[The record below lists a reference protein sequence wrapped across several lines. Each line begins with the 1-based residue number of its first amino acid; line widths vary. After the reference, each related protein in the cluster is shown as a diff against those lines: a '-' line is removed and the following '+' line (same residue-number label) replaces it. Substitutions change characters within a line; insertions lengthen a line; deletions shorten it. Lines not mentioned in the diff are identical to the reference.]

1 MSLIFVLNRYAS
13 KEKDIW
19 ARSVVKDLS
28 IEAGSG
34 LLVLE
39 PVDFSWKYTS
49 VNEKTNIILTSTD
62 VCIHLS
68 LSVASLLLKLQNQTL
83 AALQFGNI
91 SPLISCTNFK
101 RVWSSPDGAFSY
113 PSLLCCVDFHCN

>member
-34 LLVLE
+34 LIVLE